1 MLRRAQLVFDYR
13 RELRKPRRECS
24 QQAEA
29 SGEYRVAVRPREV
42 RLEGRAVEQTAART
56 GDRQLFWRRRVDAQL
71 QRPVPHVVENL
82 VVGERAGPERLEV
95 ACQFRAGQLAGVM
108 LEEAGDASFV
118 KQRGNGVEVANV
130 DDGHRVGCRNDRII
144 ERTE

>member
-29 SGEYRVAVRPREV
+29 SGEHHVAVWHGEV
-42 RLEGRAVEQTAART
+42 QLEGRAVEQTAART
-56 GDRQLFWRRRVDAQL
+56 GDRQLFWRRRFDAQL

-82 VVGERAGPERLEV
+82 VVGERAGPERVEV
-95 ACQFRAGQLAGVM
+95 AFQFRAGQLAAVM
-108 LEEAGDASFV
+108 LEETDNPSFV

-130 DDGHRVGCRNDRII
+130 
-144 ERTE
+144 